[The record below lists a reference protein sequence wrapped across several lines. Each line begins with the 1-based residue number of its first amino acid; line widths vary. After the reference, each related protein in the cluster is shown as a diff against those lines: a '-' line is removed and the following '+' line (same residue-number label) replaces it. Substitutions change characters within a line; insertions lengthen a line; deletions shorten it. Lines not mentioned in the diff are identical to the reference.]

1 MYSNKRILRV
11 YNLLLFGSKLSFIE
25 IRDSRHMTRQ
35 PRRKRQIFVEYD
47 GAVAIFYENVY
58 LALTSIH

>member
-1 MYSNKRILRV
+1 
-11 YNLLLFGSKLSFIE
+11 
-25 IRDSRHMTRQ
+25 MTRQ